1 MTNKKPRKKFKTL
14 TEEQLTNLTPQELS
28 KYDKSI
34 LFHTYQKM
42 RDKALKRLQRLKE
55 AGFAERNTYKE
66 YKDTVSI
73 KPSTMTA
80 NDIKQGIIELRAF
93 FANPL
98 TTVRGQKKADK
109 NAQAE
114 QEIIFGKEWIDKL
127 SDEQLV
133 LYGDFM
139 DTLRANSSYFLVYDD
154 TALNEMW
161 NIYKENPDITDFAN
175 DPLMKDAYNKFL
187 NRNTTIKIN
196 TARKDTSKKKSEKR
210 RLNKIIKRKR
220 SD

>member
-1 MTNKKPRKKFKTL
+1 MATKKSRKKFKTL
-14 TEEQLTNLTPQELS
+14 TEEQVTNLTPQNLS
-28 KYDKSI
+28 KYGESV

-93 FANPL
+93 FSNPL

-114 QEIIFGKEWIDKL
+114 QEIIFGKEWIENL
-127 SDEQLV
+127 SDEQLAI
-133 LYGDFM
+133 YGDFM

-161 NIYKENPDITDFAN
+161 NVYKENPDITDFAN
-175 DPLMKDAYNKFL
+175 DPLMKDAYNRFL
-187 NRNTTIKIN
+187 ERDTTI
-196 TARKDTSKKKSEKR
+196 TLTSTRKDTNKKKSEKR
-210 RLNKIIKRKR
+210 RLNKIKKRKKE
-220 SD
+220 